1 MMPPR
6 LLNRVRESLDTFMAE
21 IRPSPTERQR
31 QDYSYR
37 LTEDAFVLQHHSLA
51 GESRVLTA
59 HALLKVV
66 HSEDPEGW
74 LLYAADAEGH
84 WQPHAE
90 LVFSPDLA
98 AVLQAAK
105 TQISALAADGSDTAS
120 PLQMAG

>member
-51 GESRVLTA
+51 GESQLLTA
-59 HALLKVV
+59 HALLKIV

-74 LLYAADAEGH
+74 LLYVPNAEGH
-84 WQPHAE
+84 WQPHAD
-90 LVFSPDLA
+90 LVFSPELTA
-98 AVLQAAK
+98 TLQAAR
-105 TQISALAADGSDTAS
+105 TWISSQTDLSEPAS
-120 PLQMAG
+120 PMQMAG

>member
-1 MMPPR
+1 MMTPR
-6 LLNRVRESLDTFMAE
+6 LLHRVRESLDTFMAE
-21 IRPSPTERQR
+21 IRPSPTERQC

-51 GESRVLTA
+51 GESQLLTA

-74 LLYAADAEGH
+74 LLYAPDTEGH
-84 WQPHAE
+84 WQPHAD
-90 LVFSPDLA
+90 LVFSPELTEA
-98 AVLQAAK
+98 LQSARAH
-105 TQISALAADGSDTAS
+105 ISSQTDVSELTA

>member
-6 LLNRVRESLDTFMAE
+6 LLHRVRESLDTFMAE

-51 GESRVLTA
+51 SESQLLTA
-59 HALLKVV
+59 HALLKIV

-74 LLYAADAEGH
+74 LLYIPNAEGH
-84 WQPHAE
+84 WQPHAD
-90 LVFSPDLA
+90 LVFSPELM

-105 TQISALAADGSDTAS
+105 TRIESQKAGNELIS

>member
-21 IRPSPTERQR
+21 VRPSPTERHR

-37 LTEDAFVLQHHSLA
+37 LTDDAFVLQSHSLA
-51 GESRVLTA
+51 GESQLLTA

-74 LLYAADAEGH
+74 LLYVPDTEGH
-84 WQPHAE
+84 WQPYAD
-90 LVFSPDLA
+90 LVFSPELTS
-98 AVLQAAK
+98 VLQ
-105 TQISALAADGSDTAS
+105 TARARINS
-120 PLQMAG
+120 QKETCEPTSLQMAG

>member
-1 MMPPR
+1 MMTPR
-6 LLNRVRESLDTFMAE
+6 LLHRVREFLDTFMAE

-37 LTEDAFVLQHHSLA
+37 LTEDAFVLQYHNLA
-51 GESRVLTA
+51 GESQLLTA

-74 LLYAADAEGH
+74 LLYVPNAEGH
-84 WQPHAE
+84 WQPHAD
-90 LVFSPDLA
+90 LVFSPELI

-105 TQISALAADGSDTAS
+105 ARIDSQITINEVVT

>member
-1 MMPPR
+1 MMTPR
-6 LLNRVRESLDTFMAE
+6 LLHRVRESLDTFMAE

-51 GESRVLTA
+51 GESQVLTA

-66 HSEDPEGW
+66 HSEGPEGW
-74 LLYAADAEGH
+74 LLYAPDTEGRWH
-84 WQPHAE
+84 PHTDM
-90 LVFSPDLA
+90 VFSPELV

-105 TQISALAADGSDTAS
+105 AKVSALSEGHEVAS